1 MPALY
6 IQNFPEDTYAALK
19 REAKQHHTS
28 MSALVIDALSTL
40 FPSDEVIAAR
50 WAAHRRLSELQ
61 KLPSP
66 GDGPF
71 PTAEEMIREDR
82 QR

>member
-19 REAKQHHTS
+19 RAAKRQHTS
-28 MSALVIDALSTL
+28 MAGLVIDALSTL
-40 FPSDEVIAAR
+40 FPSDEVIEARRAA
-50 WAAHRRLSELQ
+50 WHRLRERRNC
-61 KLPSP
+61 PPP
-66 GDGPF
+66 GQGPF